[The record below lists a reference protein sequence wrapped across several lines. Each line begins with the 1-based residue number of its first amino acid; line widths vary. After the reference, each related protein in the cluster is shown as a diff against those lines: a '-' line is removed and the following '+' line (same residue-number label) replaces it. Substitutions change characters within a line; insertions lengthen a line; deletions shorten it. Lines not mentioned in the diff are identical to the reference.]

1 MYKKNSKMKI
11 EIPKISSQINNEDV
25 ENALESNYNLIVD
38 KWFYFQTEWLNK
50 SYVKFKDH
58 DKNLIY
64 IYLVQKTLDFY
75 AKHFTKLSMDEYYS
89 KVLIDIEKFTVI
101 DIARDLQIS
110 KETTRRKILEFE
122 EQGILQRR
130 GKNLNID
137 RSAYG
142 YKLPN
147 VSIKNISS
155 VLNVASTIL
164 FKNKILNKSFSA
176 IEIEKSI
183 IKNFSYAWK
192 FFLEMQISNLT
203 RWKNV
208 FKNLETFH
216 IFGICVA
223 NEQLHLKKTLD
234 LNLTPIS
241 RMNYLEKIP
250 QKQKMGINAMSIS
263 DMTGIPRATVVRKL
277 LLLVKNKILYIDKK
291 KLYHVNPDLKH
302 YQAAD
307 NAGKSFSIFSTKIFN
322 LIVL

>member
-155 VLNVASTIL
+155 LNIL
-164 FKNKILNKSFSA
+164 
-176 IEIEKSI
+176 
-183 IKNFSYAWK
+183 
-192 FFLEMQISNLT
+192 Q
-203 RWKNV
+203 
-208 FKNLETFH
+208 
-216 IFGICVA
+216 
-223 NEQLHLKKTLD
+223 
-234 LNLTPIS
+234 
-241 RMNYLEKIP
+241 
-250 QKQKMGINAMSIS
+250 
-263 DMTGIPRATVVRKL
+263 
-277 LLLVKNKILYIDKK
+277 
-291 KLYHVNPDLKH
+291 
-302 YQAAD
+302 
-307 NAGKSFSIFSTKIFN
+307 
-322 LIVL
+322 